1 LPDDGPRRDFI
12 VSADQGNS
20 GDPHSGAGS
29 ATSASY
35 KGKARLHRFCNRKA
49 SRQSQKTRVRSV
61 GAKKD
66 SPFPAVLEVVGL
78 IGKVNRV
85 NVNLQS
91 KNPSCLIGKTG
102 EKGTGR
108 RLDAKLGL
116 LGLAMPGGSRVGG
129 RLAFGFAS
137 GESIGSAG
145 GRLAPMCCA
154 QSGGSSPPTGSDS
167 SAFSAFLTGVWSMT
181 LTTIA
186 PCGRQENQSHMK
198 SSAT

>member
-1 LPDDGPRRDFI
+1 M
-12 VSADQGNS
+12 
-20 GDPHSGAGS
+20 
-29 ATSASY
+29 
-35 KGKARLHRFCNRKA
+35 
-49 SRQSQKTRVRSV
+49 
-61 GAKKD
+61 
-66 SPFPAVLEVVGL
+66 
-78 IGKVNRV
+78 
-85 NVNLQS
+85 
-91 KNPSCLIGKTG
+91 
-102 EKGTGR
+102 
-108 RLDAKLGL
+108 DAKLGL

-198 SSAT
+198 SSATE